1 MKDVEKSLDPQLW
14 QACAGGMVNI
24 PPVHSKVFYFPQG
37 HAEHA
42 QAHVD
47 FAAASLRIP
56 AFVLCRVSAVKF
68 MADPES
74 DEVFAKI
81 RLAPLGMS
89 ELRSEDDEVVGSDG
103 SENPEKPTSFAK
115 TLTQS
120 DANNGGGF
128 SVPRYCAETIFPG
141 LDYSADPPVQTVIA
155 KDVHGEMWKF
165 RHIFR
170 GTPRRHLLTTGWS
183 NFVNQK
189 KLVAGDSIVFLRTK
203 TGDICVGIR
212 RAKRSIG
219 GSDTTSGWNNGSSY
233 GGFSVFMRED
243 ENKMARNGCGNSGPG
258 GNFRGTRRVRP
269 EAVIEA
275 ATRAA
280 NGEPFEIIYYP
291 RVSTPE
297 FCVKASSVKAAMR
310 IQWSS
315 GMRFKMAF
323 ETEDS
328 SRISWFMGTIA
339 SVKVADPIRW
349 PHSPWRLLQV
359 TWDEPDLLQNVKCV
373 SPWLIESVANMPIIH
388 MSSFSPPRKKLRF
401 PQHPDFTFDGHFPV
415 SSFLGNP
422 LGPSSPMCCL
432 PDNTP
437 AGIQGARHAL
447 FGLSLSDLQLNNKL
461 QPGLLSSSFQQLNQ
475 HSGISSGLKR
485 GCSDS
490 NESLSCLLTM
500 GNSSPSA
507 EKSDSVKR
515 HQFVLFGQRILTEQ
529 QISQVSSSDPVSQES
544 VGNISADGNSDK
556 AKFLSNDSGSTL
568 QQHVSSEKSSS
579 IGFSWHQGRQATEFG
594 TDTGHCKVFMES
606 EDVGRTLDLSVLGS
620 YEELYRKLANMFE
633 IERSEMPTRVFY
645 HDATGALKQTGDEP
659 FSDFMKTA
667 KRLTIIADSSSKNM
681 GRTWITGMRNTENG
695 LGASNKTGPL
705 SIFA

>member
-1 MKDVEKSLDPQLW
+1 MNEVEKSLDPQLW

-24 PPVHSKVFYFPQG
+24 PPVNSRVFYFPQG

-47 FAAASLRIP
+47 FAQASLRVP

-68 MADPES
+68 MADPDT
-74 DEVFAKI
+74 DEVFANI
-81 RLAPLGMS
+81 RLVPLGNN
-89 ELRSEDDEVVGSDG
+89 ELDFEDDGVVGIDG

-128 SVPRYCAETIFPG
+128 SVPRYCAETIFPS

-155 KDVHGEMWKF
+155 KDVHGEIWKF

-212 RAKRSIG
+212 RAKRG
-219 GSDTTSGWNNGSSY
+219 NCGPETPSGWNNGSSY

-243 ENKMARNGCGNSGPG
+243 ENKMARNGCGSSSPG
-258 GNFRGTRRVRP
+258 SNMRGTRKVRP
-269 EAVIEA
+269 EAVVEA
-275 ATRAA
+275 AARAA
-280 NGEPFEIIYYP
+280 NGQPFEVIYYP
-291 RVSTPE
+291 RLSTPE
-297 FCVKASSVKAAMR
+297 FCVRASAVKAAMR
-310 IQWSS
+310 IQWCS

-339 SVKVADPIRW
+339 SAQVADPIRW

-359 TWDEPDLLQNVKCV
+359 TWDEPDLLQNVKRV
-373 SPWLIESVANMPIIH
+373 SPWLIESISNMPIIH
-388 MSSFSPPRKKLRF
+388 LSSFSPPRKKLRF
-401 PQHPDFTFDGHFPV
+401 SQHPDFTLDGQFPV

-422 LGPSSPMCCL
+422 LGPSSPLCCL

-447 FGLSLSDLQLNNKL
+447 FGISLSDLHLNNKL
-461 QPGLLSSSFQQLNQ
+461 QPGLFSSSFQQLNP
-475 HSGISSGLKR
+475 HSGIPNGLKR
-485 GCSDS
+485 GHSNS

-500 GNSSPSA
+500 GNSSPNM
-507 EKSDSVKR
+507 EKSDSVKG

-529 QISQVSSSDPVSQES
+529 QISRSCSSDSVSQVSN
-544 VGNISADGNSDK
+544 GKNSADGNPDK
-556 AKFLSNDSGSTL
+556 AKFLSNGSGSTL
-568 QQHVSSEKSSS
+568 EQQVSPEKSSNA
-579 IGFSWHQGRQATEFG
+579 GFSWHQGLRANEFG
-594 TDTGHCKVFMES
+594 LDTGHCKVFMDS

-620 YEELYRKLANMFE
+620 YEELHGRLANMFG
-633 IERSEMPTRVFY
+633 IERSEMLTRVLY
-645 HDATGALKQTGDEP
+645 HDASGALKQTGDEP

-667 KRLTIIADSSSKNM
+667 KRLTILTDSGSKNM
-681 GRTWITGMRNTENG
+681 GRTWITGMRNAQNG